1 MSKNYT
7 NKPLMEI
14 SIIIVTYN
22 EESNIRK
29 CLESITNQ
37 NYPSNLL
44 EILIIDDNSTDNTVN
59 IAKEFTNKIYFSGK
73 KNSEVSKAIGIKKSI
88 YRHILFID
96 ADNFLIDKDTILNLT
111 LPFTKEKNL
120 LCSYPFRFYLKNND
134 NFSNQYCSL
143 FGINDP
149 FQFYTKTRDH
159 ITYSKNFDME
169 VIFEDK
175 KEYFKCKLFKNKLIT
190 LGSIACLL
198 DKSKILRIF
207 NNRDIFVHSEL
218 LNKVLIE
225 NDYSFALI
233 KTDIYHNHCQS
244 LKSLQKKLKR
254 NVHYYLSKKLDRPEI
269 NDFHWL
275 TTNKKKFI
283 IVILKISTLIIP
295 IYDSLK
301 MYKNTKNKS
310 SFLHIYISIYCL
322 VTYTF
327 LTINFIMKNFIYKN
341 IFKFFRNDI

>member
-1 MSKNYT
+1 MSKNNT
-7 NKPLMEI
+7 NNLYMEI

-29 CLESITNQ
+29 CLESISKQ

-44 EILIIDDNSTDNTVN
+44 EILIIDDNSTDDTVK

-88 YRHILFID
+88 YKHILFID
-96 ADNFLIDKDTILNLT
+96 ADNFFIDKDTILNLT
-111 LPFTKEKNL
+111 RPFLKEKNL
-120 LCSYPFRFYLKNND
+120 LCSYPYRFYLNNND
-134 NFSNQYCSL
+134 DLSNQYCSL

-159 ITYSKNFDME
+159 ITHYKKFDME
-169 VIFEDK
+169 VIFEE
-175 KEYFKCKLFKNKLIT
+175 KEKYFKCNLFRNKLIT

-198 DKSKILRIF
+198 DKSKILKIF
-207 NNRDIFVHSEL
+207 NNRDIFVHSEI

-254 NVHYYLSKKLDRPEI
+254 NVHYYLSKKIDRPEI

-283 IVILKISTLIIP
+283 IAILKICSLIIP

-301 MYKNTKNKS
+301 MYIQTKNKS
-310 SFLHIYISIYCL
+310 SFMHVYISLYCL
-322 VTYTF
+322 VTYSF
-327 LTINFIMKNFIYKN
+327 LTIAFILKSFIYKN
-341 IFKFFRNDI
+341 FFKFFRNNI

>member
-1 MSKNYT
+1 
-7 NKPLMEI
+7 MEI

-59 IAKEFTNKIYFSGK
+59 IAKKFTNKIYFSGK
-73 KNSEVSKAIGIKKSI
+73 KNSEISKAIGIKKSI
-88 YRHILFID
+88 YKHILFID

-111 LPFTKEKNL
+111 LPFSKEKNL
-120 LCSYPFRFYLKNND
+120 LCSYPFRFYLNNND

-149 FQFYTKTRDH
+149 FQFYTKTRDR

-175 KEYFKCKLFKNKLIT
+175 KEYFKCKLFKNRFIT
-190 LGSIACLL
+190 IGSVACLL
-198 DKSKILRIF
+198 DKSKILGIF

-244 LKSLQKKLKR
+244 LKSFQKKLKR

-283 IVILKISTLIIP
+283 IAILKISTLIIP
-295 IYDSLK
+295 INDSLK

-341 IFKFFRNDI
+341 FYKFFRNDI